1 MLAYSWHSSY
11 SFSTTMGNKRLEA
24 IQTIYLIQSKSG
36 INIHTIVAYL
46 LIKVKWMA
54 IFRYKRRRKAIKD
67 QEEKDNFAWKIKN
80 ESIHLKWNVLKIRGV
95 SKKCIIYICLFVPLN
110 CTDFH
115 ITFFLLYGF
124 YCDCLNPEFHEI
136 RFIVCWVINNFVA
149 I

>member
-11 SFSTTMGNKRLEA
+11 SFPTTMGNKRLEA

-80 ESIHLKWNVLKIRGV
+80 ESIHLKWNGNKGCLKKMYNLHLLFCA
-95 SKKCIIYICLFVPLN
+95 SKLYRFPHNFFFV
-110 CTDFH
+110 
-115 ITFFLLYGF
+115 IWFLLWLLKSRISW
-124 YCDCLNPEFHEI
+124 DSLHCLLGYQQF
-136 RFIVCWVINNFVA
+136 CL
-149 I
+149 